1 MLTEPEPEAAADT
14 SVCMPVGGG
23 GGAEKPTG
31 SVEKKPKKNRCVEC
45 RKKVGLTGFECKCG
59 GLYCGM
65 HRMASSHACTF
76 DHAGRNKE
84 LLEKRVQSVI
94 ADKVEKVPH
103 LPPSL
108 PPSLSLCATEQSRAR
123 LCRSEAWVTSRC
135 GVWRRGRRRSI
146 LAAPARQRMATTH
159 GGTLTR
165 HRKVERGTG
174 AALRDPAS
182 AGM

>member
-94 ADKVEKVPH
+94 ADKVEKVCPTS

-108 PPSLSLCATEQSRAR
+108 PLSPSAPLNSHARGCADLKRGSRRVAVSCCEGGGGQYWPPLLDSAWPRRTEARSPATER
-123 LCRSEAWVTSRC
+123 
-135 GVWRRGRRRSI
+135 
-146 LAAPARQRMATTH
+146 
-159 GGTLTR
+159 
-165 HRKVERGTG
+165 
-174 AALRDPAS
+174 
-182 AGM
+182 